1 MPDVD
6 INEPDNMTPLDQDE
20 NVWTYV
26 IELDAGDGNTPI
38 FFDSYNG
45 TDFTTETWDG
55 KAIIAYVDGSVV
67 PEQITFTGLAEDN
80 GVFTTG
86 PVNNT
91 QGFSVVA
98 SPTSIPASATIV
110 PR

>member
-1 MPDVD
+1 MD
-6 INEPDNMTPLDQDE
+6 INEPDNARPLDQDE

-26 IELDAGDGNTPI
+26 IDLDAGDGSTPI

-55 KAIIAYVDGSVV
+55 KAIVAYVDGSVV
-67 PEQITFTGLAEDN
+67 PEQIIFTGLAENN

-86 PVNNT
+86 PVNNAE
-91 QGFSVVA
+91 GNSIVA
-98 SPTSIPASATIV
+98 MPASIPAAAMIV